1 MKICVAIP
9 ARFNSFRL
17 PGKPLLKI
25 NNKEILLRTYEGVKK
40 VFKDEDIY
48 VFTDEQLV
56 KKKLSNKISNIIF
69 SKKKFTNGTE
79 RIAASLKKIENKYKA
94 ILIIACDNS
103 FIKKTSIL
111 KVIKVFNE
119 IKKNNNYIGA
129 TIHKK
134 NNEIKLFKDKSV
146 AKVVLNKNN
155 DIMYISRSAI
165 PNNLV
170 NNNFFYTHHGIVLI
184 KTIFLKKYLEIKNS
198 NLQIAEDNEWLKF
211 IEYGYKIKSSIVN
224 DISLEINTPKDLR
237 FYRSNYKK

>member
-25 NNKEILLRTYEGVKK
+25 NKKEILLRTYEGAKK
-40 VFKDEDIY
+40 IFKDEDIY
-48 VFTDEQLV
+48 IFTDEQLV
-56 KKKLSNKISNIIF
+56 KKKLNKKISNIIV

-79 RIAASLKKIENKYKA
+79 RIAASIKKIKKKYKA

-103 FIKKTSIL
+103 FIKKNSIS

-134 NNEIKLFKDKSV
+134 SNGTKLFKDKSV
-146 AKVVLNKNN
+146 AKVVLNKKN

-165 PNNLV
+165 PHKLIKNK
-170 NNNFFYTHHGIVLI
+170 FFYTHHGIVLI
-184 KTIFLKKYLEIKNS
+184 KTIFLKKYLKLKNS
-198 NLQIAEDNEWLKF
+198 PLQIAEDNEWLKF

-224 DISLEINTPKDLR
+224 DISLEINTSNDLR
-237 FYRSNYKK
+237 FYRSKYKK